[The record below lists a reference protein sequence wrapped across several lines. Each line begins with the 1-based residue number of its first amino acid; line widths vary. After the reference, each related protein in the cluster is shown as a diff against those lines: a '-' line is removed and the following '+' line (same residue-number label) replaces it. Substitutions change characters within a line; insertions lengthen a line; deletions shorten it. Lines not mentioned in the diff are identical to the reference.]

1 MTTTD
6 PLNQAAEILNAEA
19 VHLAR
24 VGYLNRIYNQLNWK
38 QVTPE
43 EVVFHEIPGKPGLL
57 RYEHTQYKPA
67 PVPAAHVVGP
77 KPTHRLTGCEKWV
90 IYAGSVL
97 ADIIEKV
104 RRSR

>member
-6 PLNQAAEILNAEA
+6 PLHQAAEILNKEA

-57 RYEHTQYKPA
+57 RYEYTQYKPA
-67 PVPAAHVVGP
+67 PVSAAHVVGP
-77 KPTHRLTGCEKWV
+77 KPIQQLTRRERW
-90 IYAGSVL
+90 ARN
-97 ADIIEKV
+97 AAAFIEKV